1 LLFLQPSVYP
11 FLSCQPVFY
20 IGKVK
25 FKISNFE
32 RLNIMNP
39 IVMKEISMLK
49 IRINELEQKIVSYQQ
64 IVQARRNE
72 AGNFGNLMSNS
83 AEIDRNSTV
92 LIGNIASAI
101 NFEGISTG
109 LSFVLNDVG
118 ANSNVINNQS
128 SDNINNQIS
137 EEQLEME
144 RMREEIRELEMR
156 LEGLNESI
164 FF

>member
-1 LLFLQPSVYP
+1 
-11 FLSCQPVFY
+11 
-20 IGKVK
+20 
-25 FKISNFE
+25 
-32 RLNIMNP
+32 
-39 IVMKEISMLK
+39 
-49 IRINELEQKIVSYQQ
+49 
-64 IVQARRNE
+64 
-72 AGNFGNLMSNS
+72 MSNS
-83 AEIDRNSTV
+83 AEIDRNSTA

>member
-1 LLFLQPSVYP
+1 
-11 FLSCQPVFY
+11 
-20 IGKVK
+20 
-25 FKISNFE
+25 
-32 RLNIMNP
+32 
-39 IVMKEISMLK
+39 
-49 IRINELEQKIVSYQQ
+49 
-64 IVQARRNE
+64 
-72 AGNFGNLMSNS
+72 MSNS